1 MDTDS
6 QLLPLLFSV
15 YGLFSYF
22 PMIEIRLRSLT
33 GLLKFGSKNE
43 ESPLSTAMV
52 WSFPILHRIV
62 PACHRR
68 ELPMEYAVFYHPF
81 LV

>member
-1 MDTDS
+1 MFNAKQVARLDVLLSNSETDKK
-6 QLLPLLFSV
+6 QVRDFV
-15 YGLFSYF
+15 
-22 PMIEIRLRSLT
+22 T

-52 WSFPILHRIV
+52 LSFPLLHRIV

-81 LV
+81 WV